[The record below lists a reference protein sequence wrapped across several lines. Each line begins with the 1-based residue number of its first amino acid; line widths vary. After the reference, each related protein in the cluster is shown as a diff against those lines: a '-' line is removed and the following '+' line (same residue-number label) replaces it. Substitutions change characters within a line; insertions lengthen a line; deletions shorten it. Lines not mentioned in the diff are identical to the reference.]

1 MANGSASP
9 KGSCSCRKRSKTGDA
24 PRRYR
29 SSFEALL
36 ERWPTSV
43 GGFNLDKS
51 GRIQRRESE
60 RFRSFSHKELTKP
73 DKLNLDIFWP
83 QEESLEDNVNLPD
96 PDIIAQKIVEDLE
109 AALSQFAEI
118 GSDLKR

>member
-24 PRRYR
+24 ARRYR

-83 QEESLEDNVNLPD
+83 QEESLEDNVNLRD